1 MMAESENWK
10 VYTLQKS
17 ELNICWEFY
26 VYDIY
31 VLYYPGEVLLVP
43 ELAPAFWFVAS
54 FLAVVFGGSV

>member
-31 VLYYPGEVLLVP
+31 VLYYPGEVLLLP
-43 ELAPAFWFVAS
+43 ELAPAFWFVA
-54 FLAVVFGGSV
+54 GGSV